1 MRVLPG
7 ALLRNLVERP
17 EHMPPA
23 PALAGVDAAPRGGGE
38 LLWRVLPAM
47 S

>member
-1 MRVLPG
+1 MRVLPE
-7 ALLRNLVERP
+7 ALLRILVERH
-17 EHMPPA
+17 EHMP

-38 LLWRVLPAM
+38 LRRVVPAT

>member
-1 MRVLPG
+1 
-7 ALLRNLVERP
+7 
-17 EHMPPA
+17 MP

-38 LLWRVLPAM
+38 LLWRVVPVM